1 MHMHEI
7 KINYFQLKNFNMFNG
22 DLNCLQMLT
31 VTGGLEKNTNSFIVK
46 IIYQISIVLFRLN
59 GAL

>member
-1 MHMHEI
+1 
-7 KINYFQLKNFNMFNG
+7 
-22 DLNCLQMLT
+22 MLT